1 MSGSAGKKTSVT
13 QADLRKL
20 MSGQIG
26 KSSATAGGSNSKRYK
41 VGGRELALMEEQ
53 KRIKQAEKEK
63 KLAKERSAA
72 AARAATLPP
81 TSAQPA
87 KSILKKSNSATPTN
101 FIHPSYVPPPPKS
114 EVPPSATPTSSLTT
128 SLSKQKSEEKV
139 PESNSLSAT
148 PLTHPT
154 SPGEDKSTDSSG
166 ASVAALPEGFFD
178 DPVMDAKARGVAY
191 VDKEEEEWEAFQ
203 KEIEAEASVAQNI
216 LVEDRTEATVDR
228 QIEEIDEQIEAWQR
242 VNRLEKMKDQVES
255 KLKPVKK
262 TEKEVIEDSDDSDDD
277 TDVQDFVDWRNKC

>member
-1 MSGSAGKKTSVT
+1 MG
-13 QADLRKL
+13 
-20 MSGQIG
+20 
-26 KSSATAGGSNSKRYK
+26 ATAGGSNSKRYK

-114 EVPPSATPTSSLTT
+114 EVAPSATPTSSLTT

-148 PLTHPT
+148 HPS
-154 SPGEDKSTDSSG
+154 SPGEDTSTDSSG
-166 ASVAALPEGFFD
+166 ANAAALPEGFFD
-178 DPVMDAKARGVAY
+178 DPIMDAKARGVAY

-203 KEIEAEASVAQNI
+203 KEIEAGETVAQNI
-216 LVEDRTEATVDR
+216 LVEDRTEATADR

-242 VNRLEKMKDQVES
+242 VNRLEKQKDEVES
-255 KLKPVKK
+255 KLKPSSKPEIK
-262 TEKEVIEDSDDSDDD
+262 QDAENSDESDEDLD
-277 TDVQDFVDWRNKC
+277 